1 MFYARTNES
10 QAAREN
16 LYDGCCCIDMSRAI
30 RNRFNRRIA
39 AFYLSL
45 LPCITHLG
53 EKIPTPDQ

>member
-1 MFYARTNES
+1 MLLHRHVARHPQS
-10 QAAREN
+10 LQSPHRF
-16 LYDGCCCIDMSRAI
+16 
-30 RNRFNRRIA
+30 NRFNRRIA